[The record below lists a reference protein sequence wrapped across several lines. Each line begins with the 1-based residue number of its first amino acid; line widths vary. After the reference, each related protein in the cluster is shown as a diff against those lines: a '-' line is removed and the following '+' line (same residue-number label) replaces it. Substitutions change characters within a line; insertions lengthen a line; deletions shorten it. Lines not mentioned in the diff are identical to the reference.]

1 MFRTAAIRGAW
12 NCAAATEM
20 SGSRPLDD
28 EVTRSTGIWAAVS
41 PLVYGPSSFR
51 IAWICVAMS
60 SDRGF
65 DVGPRFVPLDVDAS

>member
-1 MFRTAAIRGAW
+1 MMRSPGRPG
-12 NCAAATEM
+12 
-20 SGSRPLDD
+20 SGQP
-28 EVTRSTGIWAAVS
+28 VS
-41 PLVYGPSSFR
+41 PLVYGPSSFK